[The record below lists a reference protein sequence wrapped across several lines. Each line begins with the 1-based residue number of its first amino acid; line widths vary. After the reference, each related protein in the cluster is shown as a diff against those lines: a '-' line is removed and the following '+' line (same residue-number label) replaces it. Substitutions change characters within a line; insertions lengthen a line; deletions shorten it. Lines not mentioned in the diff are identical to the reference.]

1 MKLGVLA
8 LTAWLGLSS
17 ALLSA
22 ADVRPNFLVLIGE
35 GQGWASLSLPMDDRD
50 ARSASRLVRTPNLDR
65 LGREG
70 MRFAEFRAA
79 SPRCTPTRVAL
90 LTGRSPAALGMTFVG
105 EGRGD
110 DGARGGTRVIPPRTT
125 TELPVSERTI
135 AELLKEAGYA
145 TAHFG
150 KWHMGRVDPSKHGF
164 DESTGPTSNGGP
176 DNSANPN
183 PKQAYANAERSAGF
197 IRRSVAAGKP
207 FYLQVAQYAGRTVLD
222 ARPETV
228 AAVEARIGSR
238 DRMNLGSLAVAE
250 DADVTYGD
258 LLAALEETGALTNTF
273 VVYTTDHGAPGR
285 NPPLSGGK
293 GTVGDGGLRVPL
305 LVRGPG
311 IPAGT
316 IARQWSSTVDLFPT
330 FAELAGVP
338 VAEVKGLE
346 GGSLVPVLRG
356 GGTGEVRRPREEWV
370 VHFPHYD
377 KDPLG
382 PASAIH
388 LGGYKLVRLW
398 ESEERSLYDLRDDPG
413 EAHDLSARMPE
424 RVGDMDRR
432 LSEYLAW
439 VHAGLPTKNPDPDPS
454 KAASQLP
461 GERRGKRGGGKGG
474 GR

>member
-1 MKLGVLA
+1 ML
-8 LTAWLGLSS
+8 LGLSMGLVLVQGAS
-17 ALLSA
+17 T
-22 ADVRPNFLVLIGE
+22 RPNFLVLIGE

-65 LGREG
+65 IGREG

-110 DGARGGTRVIPPRTT
+110 DGARAGTRVIPPTT
-125 TELPVSERTI
+125 TMELPASERTI
-135 AELLKEAGYA
+135 AELLKAAGYA

-183 PKQAYANAERSAGF
+183 PKQACAISERGAGF
-197 IRRSVAAGKP
+197 IRKSVAAGKP

-238 DRMNLGSLAVAE
+238 DRVNLGSLAVAE
-250 DADVTYGD
+250 DADVTYGE
-258 LLAALEETGALTNTF
+258 LLAALEETGAFTNTF

-293 GTVGDGGLRVPL
+293 GTVGEGGLRVPL

-356 GGTGEVRRPREEWV
+356 GGTGEVRRSREEWV

>member
-1 MKLGVLA
+1 MKLGGWA
-8 LTAWLGLSS
+8 LIAWLGLSGTLARS
-17 ALLSA
+17 AE
-22 ADVRPNFLVLIGE
+22 VRPNFVVLIGE
-35 GQGWASLSLPMDDRD
+35 GQGWASLSLPMDDHD

-65 LGREG
+65 IGREG

-79 SPRCTPTRVAL
+79 SPRCTPTRAAL
-90 LTGRSPAALGMTFVG
+90 LTGRSPAALGMTYVG
-105 EGRGD
+105 EGPGD
-110 DGARGGTRVIPPRTT
+110 DGARAGTPVIPPPTT
-125 TELPVSERTI
+125 IELPASERTI
-135 AELLKEAGYA
+135 AELLKDAGYA

-150 KWHMGRVDPSKHGF
+150 KWHLGRVDPSKHGF

-176 DNSANPN
+176 ENSANPN
-183 PKQAYANAERSAGF
+183 PKQAYAIAERGAGF
-197 IRRSVAAGKP
+197 IRKSVASGKP

-238 DRMNLGSLAVAE
+238 DQVNLGSLAVAE
-250 DADVTYGD
+250 DADVTYGE
-258 LLAALEETGALTNTF
+258 LLAALEETGALKNTF

-285 NPPLSGGK
+285 NPPLRGGK

-311 IPAGT
+311 VPAGT
-316 IARQWSSTVDLFPT
+316 IARNGCSTVDLFPT

-338 VAEVKGLE
+338 VGAMKGLE
-346 GGSLVPVLRG
+346 GGSLVSVLRSG
-356 GGTGEVRRPREEWV
+356 GVGEVRRAREEWV

-388 LGGYKLVRLW
+388 FGGYKLVRLW
-398 ESEERSLYDLRDDPG
+398 ESGERRLYDLREDPG
-413 EAHDLSARMPE
+413 EGRDLAAQMPE
-424 RVGDMDRR
+424 RVGELDRR

-439 VHAGLPTKNPDPDPS
+439 AHAGLPTKNPDPDPS
-454 KAASQLP
+454 KAASKLP
-461 GERRGKRGGGKGG
+461 GERPGKRGGGKGG